1 MTATKLGVTLPQFS
15 GDPERFAEGAHAAE
29 DHGLDSVWV
38 FDHLWPLTGGKERP
52 AYDGWTS
59 LAWLATETSRIEI
72 GTLVTRSSLRHPAV
86 LGKMAAT
93 VGHIAQ
99 GRVTVA
105 IGSGDEKSRAENEF
119 FGIPYFEAD
128 DRIDQLRS
136 TVETVLNYLHRERFS
151 LTDDFVS
158 VKDLPVSPDASP
170 PPSVW
175 IGGRSDDTL
184 EIAAALADGWNGWAG
199 TPERFAQDAGNVLEM
214 AGERQLELSWGGL
227 LVLRATD
234 AEAEAALEGRSA
246 RGMIVGG
253 PATVARKLRGYVEA
267 GARHLILTFVGRWE
281 PEQVRLLA
289 EEVRPRLS

>member
-1 MTATKLGVTLPQFS
+1 MIKLGVTLPQFS
-15 GDPERFAEGAHAAE
+15 GDPMRFADGAHATE
-29 DHGLDSVWV
+29 DLGLDSVWV

-52 AYDGWTS
+52 AYEGWTS
-59 LAWLATETSRIEI
+59 LAWLAAETSRIEI
-72 GTLVTRSSLRHPAV
+72 GTLVTRSTLRLPAV

-93 VGHIAQ
+93 VGHIAP

-105 IGSGDEKSRAENEF
+105 IGSGDEKSRAENES
-119 FGIPYFEAD
+119 FGIPYHEAD

-136 TVETVLNYLHRERFS
+136 TVETVLNFIHRDRFS

-158 VKDLPVSPDASP
+158 ISELPVSPEATP
-170 PPSVW
+170 PPSIWV
-175 IGGRSDDTL
+175 GGRSDDAL
-184 EIAAALADGWNGWAG
+184 EIAGALADGWNGWAG

-214 AGERQLELSWGGL
+214 AGDRRLELSWGGL

-234 AEAEAALEGRSA
+234 AEAETALEGRSG

-253 PATVARKLRGYVEA
+253 PGTVARKLRAYVDA
-267 GARHLILTFVGRWE
+267 GARHLILTPAGIWD
-281 PEQVRLLA
+281 PDHVRLLA